1 MGPTQ
6 LLPRRRLA
14 TITSILPPLPTV
26 STVYSYVPLQQE
38 EEEEEAAAAAR
49 VVAFCG
55 PSRVRNFVI
64 FISLRRRPPA
74 IPTNRK
80 ISFSKDRHDPQNNLF
95 LQSISGNEF

>member
-14 TITSILPPLPTV
+14 TMTSILPPPPTV
-26 STVYSYVPLQQE
+26 STVYSYVPLQ
-38 EEEEEAAAAAR
+38 EEEEAAAAAR

-64 FISLRRRPPA
+64 FMSLHRRPPA